1 MSCILAR
8 FLLKYKPICEKKTGT
23 GWRVVVAPAL
33 LEDESG
39 MLDIPF
45 VRANN
50 KYFIDVDATCA

>member
-1 MSCILAR
+1 MAL
-8 FLLKYKPICEKKTGT
+8 FLLKYKPLCEKKTGN
-23 GWRVVVAPAL
+23 GWMVVVAPVL

>member
-1 MSCILAR
+1 MLAR
-8 FLLKYKPICEKKTGT
+8 FLLKYKPLCRKKTGT
-23 GWRVVVAPAL
+23 GWMVVVAPAL

>member
-1 MSCILAR
+1 MLAR
-8 FLLKYKPICEKKTGT
+8 FLLKYKPLCRKKTGT
-23 GWRVVVAPAL
+23 GWMVVVAPAL

-50 KYFIDVDATCA
+50 KYCIDVDATCA

>member
-1 MSCILAR
+1 M
-8 FLLKYKPICEKKTGT
+8 CEKKTGT
-23 GWRVVVAPAL
+23 GWMVVVAPAL
-33 LEDESG
+33 LKDESG